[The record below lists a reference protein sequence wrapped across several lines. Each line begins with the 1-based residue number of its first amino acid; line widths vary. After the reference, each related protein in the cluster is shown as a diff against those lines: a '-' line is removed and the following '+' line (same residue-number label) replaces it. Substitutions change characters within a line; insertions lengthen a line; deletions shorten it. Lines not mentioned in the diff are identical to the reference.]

1 MARPKKCRRIC
12 SKPEFHA
19 FCPVGTYHDVVTM
32 SFDEF
37 EVIRLLD
44 QEGLTQ
50 EQCARQMNV
59 ARATVTLIYDTARKK
74 IADVIVNSKK
84 LIIDGG
90 DVTVCENADHCCGR
104 CGKGN
109 CASCE
114 KLDCPNK

>member
-12 SKPEFHA
+12 SKPESQT
-19 FCPVGTYHDVVTM
+19 FCPSGVYHDVVTM

-59 ARATVTLIYDTARKK
+59 ARATVTLIYNSARKK
-74 IADVIVNSKK
+74 VADVIVNSKK

-90 DVTVCENADHCCGR
+90 DVIVCEKADHCCGR
-104 CGKGN
+104 CGKGD
-109 CASCE
+109 CLSCGNIE
-114 KLDCPNK
+114 CPNK